1 MWNSTSK
8 EDKEI
13 YFENARKQAAEHRI
27 KYPGKIIS
35 FGIQYSLILLEIAK

>member
-1 MWNSTSK
+1 MWHSMGK

-35 FGIQYSLILLEIAK
+35 FNIQYCLILLEIAK

>member
-1 MWNSTSK
+1 MWNSMSR

-13 YFENARKQAAEHRI
+13 YFENARIQAAEHRI

-35 FGIQYSLILLEIAK
+35 FNIQYCLILLEIAK